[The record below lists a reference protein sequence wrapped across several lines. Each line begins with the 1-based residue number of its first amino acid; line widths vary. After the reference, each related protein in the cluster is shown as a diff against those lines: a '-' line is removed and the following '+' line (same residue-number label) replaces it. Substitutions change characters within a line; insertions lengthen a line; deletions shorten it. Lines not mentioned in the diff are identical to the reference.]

1 MESRNEY
8 LNIFVRIVERKEL
21 SIRILYSEKKY
32 SSWMLSEIR
41 TFSYERKLSEFVSRR
56 SVPQELLKFPKRR
69 EYIGKKLAIDAIRGE
84 QEKL

>member
-1 MESRNEY
+1 MLKGKNCQLEFY
-8 LNIFVRIVERKEL
+8 IQK
-21 SIRILYSEKKY
+21 KKY

-41 TFSYERKLSEFVSRR
+41 TFSYEGKLSEFVSRR

-69 EYIGKKLAIDAIRGE
+69 EYIRKKLAIDAIRGE